1 MGSVFLTVIENT
13 NNGEMNTYME
23 EVLFSLNLLVQF
35 KRF

>member
-23 EVLFSLNLLVQF
+23 EVLFSNLLVQF